1 MSISAPF
8 PPGPQRSATERKGV
22 SMAATIS
29 TPHYLL
35 DQAKRRL
42 TPSINNFPG
51 MGAVERR
58 LLNTNWTPRKLAD
71 PPPGS
76 GLKPVMG
83 ERGMPVVGHLIEMMR
98 GGPGYLQFLY
108 ETKVPVIF

>member
-1 MSISAPF
+1 MS
-8 PPGPQRSATERKGV
+8 K
-22 SMAATIS
+22 ATIS
-29 TPHYLL
+29 TPNYLL

-51 MGAVERR
+51 MAALEKR

-76 GLKPVMG
+76 GISCGLKHITRPVA
-83 ERGMPVVGHLIEMMR
+83 RSPSTLIWAFAFECCVFGNIGIAFFR
-98 GGPGYLQFLY
+98 NAI
-108 ETKVPVIF
+108 V